1 MTDLAHFVH
10 RPAKTSPEDA
20 WSIEIKTQCLPPTTQ
35 VLTVQVCPSDGA
47 ATVSAVVTSLNS
59 RYVPR
64 IHLSH
69 TYYCYSFPL
78 HFIDNTLT

>member
-20 WSIEIKTQCLPPTTQ
+20 WNIEMETQCLPPISQ

-47 ATVSAVVTSLNS
+47 ATVSAAVTSLNAHMS
-59 RYVPR
+59 R

-78 HFIDNTLT
+78 HFIDKTLT